1 MHNSPW
7 IGALG
12 PFVLGC
18 TLLLLRK
25 PYARLIINFQNS
37 FFGFRF
43 GDKDI
48 GNSEW
53 VIAVI
58 GGILILVGLIVALK
72 DM

>member
-12 PFVLGC
+12 LFILGC
-18 TLLLLRK
+18 ILLLLRK
-25 PYARLIINFQNS
+25 PYARQIINFQNS

-43 GDKDI
+43 GNKDVR
-48 GNSEW
+48 NSEW

-58 GGILILVGLIVALK
+58 GGILILVGLIVAFE